1 MHKSIKFVIHIAAAV
16 FGSLAIIFA
25 VASWRLSSGPVSIAF
40 LSPYLEE
47 AFEAED
53 LSYRL
58 EFEDTILTWAGWNR
72 SLDILITD
80 VHAIGPDGEILASV
94 PEISLGLSALSLLKG
109 QIAPTSIELL
119 RPKVHLV
126 RNLQGRLEFTFGTE
140 FEEPDEAVNDLVAD
154 FLAVPGTDHP
164 LGQLKRISILAAVLS
179 VDDRMLGLSW
189 NAPDAD
195 LIFDLD
201 EKGIDGELLADIEVA
216 DVALKVVAATAFDR
230 ANGRVHTNLLF
241 GEIMPSRLAG
251 ISPQLEALDG
261 LRLPLS
267 GNLKFT
273 MTREGRLT
281 ERVFFDLTG
290 GAGSI
295 NAPEVFPV
303 PPNITSLRIRGD
315 ANAGLNSVNLEEFS
329 AATAGPAFSFHGQIF
344 AVPGQEGIDGEFEF
358 KEMPFAELGGYWPE
372 FLLTE
377 ARTWILSNVLDGV
390 ITKFSAALDIKPG
403 EIELVQ
409 KGMRPDALDASYEFR
424 DATVIYF
431 PEQPNALGVEGQGRI
446 TGTSMSLD
454 FRDARADEM
463 YSSSGVALIT
473 DLLQETA
480 TLTIIGTVEG
490 PADNAISLL
499 DRPGLEFPSKMGFK
513 AEQFSGHVN
522 AEVGIQLPF
531 RSDVTLE
538 ETQFAAVA
546 QLDDI
551 AVTDLFEDKDVSQG
565 TMRLTLDE
573 NSMEVIGDVLV
584 EGMPSTVRWRE
595 NFLAQAPYQSRYDVT
610 SILDTE
616 AQQKLGLVLEPYARG
631 PFDMKFS
638 YTISNDGAQ
647 HVTAALDARQ
657 VHMEMPELFWQKPA
671 GEEASILVLAQL
683 REDENV
689 EVTNFEFT
697 SKDLRVKGRARIRP
711 QDGELIE
718 AELSN
723 VLLGDNDVN
732 VKYRRDDDDN
742 IILEVGGKSL
752 DLRPYIDQL
761 LDSGQENL
769 PPFILETNVDRLITR
784 ADQQV
789 TDARARVVNSA
800 ERLES
805 AFLTATLVT
814 GSQLRLVLE
823 PDGAKRRLTVRSDD
837 AGSVARAFDI
847 YNNAVG
853 GRLTM
858 DATLHDDEPGAPV
871 SGEVQ
876 IEDYRVIN
884 APTLAQLLAIAS
896 FTGIFD
902 ALVGDGIAFSSF
914 RLPFAIK
921 DGVVTIE
928 DAQTAGSSIGVNASG
943 KVNLDT
949 DEINIRGT
957 IVPAYSVNS
966 ILGDIP
972 LLGDLLVGGKGEGIF
987 AATYSV
993 TGTTAESKV
1002 TVNPLSV
1009 LAPGFLRNLFS
1020 IFDGVE
1026 GGNGGDTEPAPPNPK
1041 SER

>member
-72 SLDILITD
+72 SLNILITD
-80 VHAIGPDGEILASV
+80 AHAIGPDGEILASV
-94 PEISLGLSALSLLKG
+94 PEISLGLNALSLLKG

-140 FEEPDEAVNDLVAD
+140 FEEPDEAVNDLVAS
-154 FLAVPGTDHP
+154 FLAAPGTDHP
-164 LGQLKRISILAAVLS
+164 LGQLKRISILAGVLS

-315 ANAGLNSVNLEEFS
+315 ADAGLNSVNLEEFS

-409 KGMRPDALDASYEFR
+409 NGMRPGALDASYEFR

-499 DRPGLEFPSKMGFK
+499 DRPGLGFPSKMGFK

-546 QLDDI
+546 RLDDI

-565 TMRLTLDE
+565 TMRLALDE

-647 HVTAALDARQ
+647 YVTAALDVRQ

-896 FTGIFD
+896 LTGIFD
-902 ALVGDGIAFSSF
+902 ALEGDGIAFSSF

-993 TGTTAESKV
+993 TGTTAEPKV

-1009 LAPGFLRNLFS
+1009 LTPGFLRNLFS

-1026 GGNGGDTEPAPPNPK
+1026 GGNGGYTEPAPPNSK